1 MKLTRHFGASLQMF
15 LNGKS
20 EAHKQRG
27 QGKVD
32 IDLQTLLQNDIREL
46 GNCF

>member
-1 MKLTRHFGASLQMF
+1 MKLTLHSGASLQVF

-20 EAHKQRG
+20 ETHKQRG

-32 IDLQTLLQNDIREL
+32 IDLHTLLQNDIREL
-46 GNCF
+46 GNWF